1 MSITNSSSRKAIV
14 REIIQRYATFLY
26 FLLLIV
32 TVLFTLNIVAMILGD
47 QPSES
52 YYISIMNFVV
62 LGGTGGAII
71 VLLWYGQE
79 DGS

>member
-52 YYISIMNFVV
+52 YYISIMNFVL
-62 LGGTGGAII
+62 LGGTGAAII
-71 VLLWYGQE
+71 ILLWYGQE